1 MSYIHLYLMSKVYKS
16 IIIESALLKKLKT
29 ARDLYK
35 KDNKT
40 LSNISM
46 ASFFN
51 ILLDFYDRTKT
62 KR

>member
-1 MSYIHLYLMSKVYKS
+1 MSKVYKS